1 MYILETCSV
10 LYFVATSSVP
20 YLYASFIPH
29 LHISHTTI
37 PYSASSFVS
46 CTYHVPRAAWS
57 TTYNI
62 HTFSLNLSSRMCTKS
77 SRNPILIALRTTNQ
91 HGPKTRSIPHIPAS
105 TSGLLYSY
113 MYSEQ
118 LLFWRFSRDGQLLE
132 ATQQQAKTNG
142 IKRCGP
148 TEIAHVYLYMNIYIC
163 ICGLTKYHIC
173 NSVGWAYRRN
183 ELMFIMHFW
192 SAVNDP
198 IVAHTFCSTG
208 CAAQINTQM

>member
-91 HGPKTRSIPHIPAS
+91 HGPRTRSIFRTSPHPLLACYTTPTYICTANNCCSEGSPEMDNFWKQPS
-105 TSGLLYSY
+105 SKLKQMVSSGV
-113 MYSEQ
+113 
-118 LLFWRFSRDGQLLE
+118 GQR
-132 ATQQQAKTNG
+132 KS
-142 IKRCGP
+142 
-148 TEIAHVYLYMNIYIC
+148 HMYIC
-163 ICGLTKYHIC
+163 IWIYIY
-173 NSVGWAYRRN
+173 AY
-183 ELMFIMHFW
+183 
-192 SAVNDP
+192 VD
-198 IVAHTFCSTG
+198 
-208 CAAQINTQM
+208 